1 MAKTNAN
8 IGDYAPR
15 GSGLS
20 KNFMKNMKSYHSL
33 IEYANN
39 EANGLDVQL
48 RGQYINIYYKG
59 GNLIKLSGLQSCVFD
74 ENYFYLPEK
83 NDLRMTDIE
92 RLCSSDYKAKK
103 AKSKALKNLQGD
115 ELEAKRK
122 QAISIKEEIKGQRN
136 EIVNR
141 LKACDNLES
150 VSAVVEEMKDT
161 MDKWYANLVRN
172 GIRNDNVGERT
183 IQHYISLQNKKFYE
197 KTDFVVLDIEY
208 AISANAPY
216 ANEQNR
222 ESHPRIDILAIE
234 KATGQIYVM
243 ELKYGMNAVEGKAGV
258 KEHYDDFLL
267 TVGKDGKW
275 ESFLNDVKILLK
287 AKQNYG
293 IISKDIK
300 IKDSKP
306 QFAFIMKKQTETD
319 EEAFMKY
326 LKENNLSQIP
336 TIYLPIEKNKEN
348 PTSEEYKL
356 SNASMK

>member
-1 MAKTNAN
+1 M
-8 IGDYAPR
+8 
-15 GSGLS
+15 
-20 KNFMKNMKSYHSL
+20 
-33 IEYANN
+33 
-39 EANGLDVQL
+39 
-48 RGQYINIYYKG
+48 
-59 GNLIKLSGLQSCVFD
+59 
-74 ENYFYLPEK
+74 
-83 NDLRMTDIE
+83 
-92 RLCSSDYKAKK
+92 
-103 AKSKALKNLQGD
+103 ALKNLQGD

-356 SNASMK
+356 SKASMK